1 MVSSTDFFIREI
13 NHISSKNAYPKFF
26 SSKISNPVSDDHKSR
41 QFFSST
47 VRNLD
52 NFFPRRS
59 QIATICFLDDF
70 CPREFIS
77 SMVHFVD
84 DSVVNSVVNFRVF
97 ESGPIFHVWQVS
109 LNTVTVFKSVDE
121 FATTSRQVFLSHLN
135 KVIGWQVG
143 QEEELRFAA

>member
-1 MVSSTDFFIREI
+1 MIHFVDDFYPREFISSIIHFLYDYKSRRFISSMVSSTEFFIRDI
-13 NHISSKNAYPKFF
+13 NHLSSKNAYPKIF
-26 SSKISNPVSDDHKSR
+26 SSKISNPISDDHKSR

-77 SMVHFVD
+77 SMVYFVD
-84 DSVVNSVVNFRVF
+84 GIIDEVNHRGNKF
-97 ESGPIFHVWQVS
+97 SGI
-109 LNTVTVFKSVDE
+109 
-121 FATTSRQVFLSHLN
+121 
-135 KVIGWQVG
+135 
-143 QEEELRFAA
+143 